1 MTRSKIRTS
10 GAEGLTLSST
20 SLTVANG
27 LTLTDGNVTMASG
40 HGMDFAVTTNS
51 SGSMNSELFNDYENG
66 TWTPTLLN
74 GGSATNNYA
83 SYVKIGDLVTAYAYI
98 SAASIPDNGSQFQIG
113 GLPFS
118 AHSNSNYYAGGSLS
132 YSGGFNTNNFTDPLV
147 VYGGTYLYFH
157 RNDGT
162 SSSIA
167 NSNLTGATRYL
178 IFQVTYHTQIS

>member
-20 SLTVANG
+20 DITI
-27 LTLTDGNVTMASG
+27 ASG
-40 HGMDFAVTTNS
+40 DLLFGTSAKGVNLGVTSNTDSNT
-51 SGSMNSELFNDYENG
+51 LDDYEEG

-74 GGSATNNYA
+74 GGSATSNYA

-98 SAASIPDNGSQFQIG
+98 TAASIPDNGTQFQIG

-147 VYGGTYLYFH
+147 VYGGTYIYFH

-162 SSSIA
+162 SSSIV
-167 NSNLTGATRYL
+167 NSNLYGATRYL
-178 IFQVTYHTQIS
+178 IFQVIYHTQIS